1 MKNTVALILC
11 LAGVETLSLCHA
23 AADLKQSKLTQ
34 VVNDV
39 RIISADSQSE
49 KTAGVNDLFKMP
61 DILRTG
67 AGSRAELVAAD
78 ETVTRVGANTIF
90 SFDPANRTVNL
101 KQGSLLFHSPHGK
114 GGGTIHTGSATAS
127 VLGSTLI
134 VTTTESGG
142 FKVLALEDSAE
153 IKLPNGKKVKLNPG
167 QMTFILPGGNQL
179 SPIIIFRLD
188 SLTANSLLVKGFG
201 NSLPSLHL
209 IQTEI
214 DKQIKLIKDGKATDT
229 GLFAGDD
236 ANANKVEVLDINSI
250 HHNYNSVKTALLRD
264 ATINQSSLTADSVP
278 TPPNH
283 VFTSKPFLLEGNT
296 YFGDRAFLG
305 FAARNII
312 FNTPG
317 LNSLNVNLAPYRQSP
332 FDIVAANDVKIQG
345 SVNFIGRSDQQDFAI
360 YGGHQIL
367 IAPGANVRADCKTF
381 QMSAPGALTLSG
393 SQIKN
398 GVGHLTL
405 DFKGAVLAQ
414 SGSAIEAAKNLNIR
428 SVGDVTLDHSSA
440 AGGSIIISSLA
451 GVIKLESSTVTTP
464 NYLFL
469 NSANE
474 IDVFNSTITAAD
486 VFMEGGTVATVNI
499 NGSSISAS
507 TGEISFSQVDDFIV
521 RNSMLEGSDR
531 VGIEADSIDIASTS
545 VRTHVLTLN
554 SGDGILLDA
563 SGKTL
568 TGVGAGSSANFTAP
582 NLIGVSHADFSSFAK
597 MNLSANTITLSDVT
611 LAPISNFGTHSGQ
624 AYVNQTVVP
633 GSLNLI
639 NCNWQNSAITS
650 AGQIN
655 LTSGPGSTTGIY
667 SYANGH

>member
-11 LAGVETLSLCHA
+11 LASVETLSLCHA

-67 AGSRAELVAAD
+67 SGSRAELVAAD

-153 IKLPNGKKVKLNPG
+153 IKLPNGRKVKLNPG

-201 NSLPSLHL
+201 NALPSLNL
-209 IQTEI
+209 IQNEI
-214 DKQIKLIKDGKATDT
+214 DKQTKLIKDGKATDT

-236 ANANKVEVLDINSI
+236 ANANQVEVLDIDSI
-250 HHNYNSVKTALLRD
+250 HHNYNSVKTALLKD
-264 ATINQSSLTADSVP
+264 ATINQSSLTAASVP

-283 VFTSKPFLLEGNT
+283 VFNSKPFVLEGNE
-296 YFGDRAFLG
+296 YFGDRTFLG
-305 FAARNII
+305 FAARNIF

-317 LNSLNVNLAPYRQSP
+317 INPLNVNLAPYRSSQ

-345 SVNFIGRSDQQDFAI
+345 SVNFIGRSDQQNFAV

-367 IAPGANVRADCKTF
+367 IAPGADVRADCKNF
-381 QMSAPGALTLSG
+381 QMSAPGSLTLNG

-398 GVGHLTL
+398 GVGHLGL
-405 DFKGAVLAQ
+405 DFNGSLLAQ
-414 SGSAIEAAKNLNIR
+414 NGSTIEAARNLNIR
-428 SVGDVTLDHSSA
+428 SVADVTLDHSSA
-440 AGGSIIISSLA
+440 AGGSIVLSSLA
-451 GVIKLESSTVTTP
+451 GTIKLESSTLTTP
-464 NYLFL
+464 GYVFL
-469 NSANE
+469 NNAHE
-474 IDVFNSTITAAD
+474 TDVLNSTITAAD
-486 VFMEGGTVATVNI
+486 VFMEGGAVATVKI
-499 NGSSISAS
+499 NGSSITAN
-507 TGEISFSQVDDFIV
+507 TGEITFSQVNDFTI
-521 RNSMLEGSDR
+521 RNSTLEGPEK
-531 VGIEADSIDIASTS
+531 VGIQAASIDFASTS
-545 VRTHVLTLN
+545 VRTHLLTLN

-563 SGKTL
+563 SGKSL
-568 TGVGAGSSANFTAP
+568 TGVGSGSSANFTAR
-582 NLIGVSHADFSSFAK
+582 NLIGVSHADFGSFANVN
-597 MNLSANTITLSDVT
+597 MSASTINLTDVAFGGGSSITLRSANGVLSANPNTGAVSVPGNVNFISGVT
-611 LAPISNFGTHSGQ
+611 YGGNAAQN
-624 AYVNQTVVP
+624 YVNN
-633 GSLNLI
+633 GGGI
-639 NCNWQNSAITS
+639 IITT
-650 AGQIN
+650 
-655 LTSGPGSTTGIY
+655 L
-667 SYANGH
+667 H